1 MSLRQREE
9 IQEVL
14 REVNRTMAALPHDT
28 EIGNCPFRKGGTHMT
43 SEKMPTHYESLKSR
57 FPKVM
62 EALENLG
69 HAIRAEGPLDL
80 KTGHL
85 IQLAAAAVSQ
95 SEGGASP
102 EEIYHTLILL
112 LSPIG
117 FPKVAAA
124 ISWAED
130 MMKK

>member
-1 MSLRQREE
+1 
-9 IQEVL
+9 
-14 REVNRTMAALPHDT
+14 
-28 EIGNCPFRKGGTHMT
+28 MT
-43 SEKMPTHYESLKSR
+43 SEKIPKHYESLKSR
-57 FPKVM
+57 FPKVV
-62 EALENLG
+62 EAVENLG
-69 HAIRAEGPLDL
+69 HAIRAEGPLDV

-95 SEGGASP
+95 SEGAVHSHTRRALEAGASP

-130 MMKK
+130 VTKR

>member
-1 MSLRQREE
+1 
-9 IQEVL
+9 
-14 REVNRTMAALPHDT
+14 MAVDQIP
-28 EIGNCPFRKGGTHMT
+28 R
-43 SEKMPTHYESLKSR
+43 HYDSLKSR

-69 HAIRAEGPLDL
+69 HAVRSEGPLDL

-95 SEGGASP
+95 SEGGVHSHTRRALAGGATP

-130 MMKK
+130 IIRK

>member
-1 MSLRQREE
+1 M
-9 IQEVL
+9 
-14 REVNRTMAALPHDT
+14 
-28 EIGNCPFRKGGTHMT
+28 PFDKT
-43 SEKMPTHYESLKSR
+43 PDHYESLRSR

-62 EALENLG
+62 KALENLG
-69 HAIRAEGPLDL
+69 SSVRSEGPLDL

-95 SEGGASP
+95 SEGGVHSHARRALKAGASP

-112 LSPIG
+112 VSPVG

-124 ISWAED
+124 ISWADDVIKE
-130 MMKK
+130 